1 MTRRLTSSF
10 LLALALFAHSSAT
23 LSAQTP
29 PAAPAPAPP
38 AAPAAAPADATPQN
52 VAAFLGDWTLSTQ
65 GPNGPSAF
73 DLSIKTDAGKVAA
86 EIASE
91 MQGKQPIATITKTAT
106 GLVLK
111 YGFDYQG
118 MAIPA
123 VVTLT
128 PAGDKIGVQIDFA
141 DGAYVLE
148 GTATKKSAK

>member
-1 MTRRLTSSF
+1 MTRRLATS
-10 LLALALFAHSSAT
+10 LVLALALLSHAGRV
-23 LSAQTP
+23 SAQTP
-29 PAAPAPAPP
+29 PAAPAPA
-38 AAPAAAPADATPQN
+38 ADPTAATPQN
-52 VAAFLGDWTLSTQ
+52 AAAFLGDWTLSAQ
-65 GPNGPSAF
+65 GPNGPAAF

-91 MQGKQPIATITKTAT
+91 AQGKQPIATISKTAT

-128 PAGDKIGVQIDFA
+128 PAGDKVGVQIDFA

-148 GTATKKSAK
+148 GTATKKK